1 MRNKLRIGVL
11 LDNYFLPAWE
21 YKIIEEIKNSYY
33 AHIVLIVKN
42 KANNVATKNSNINS
56 GSIVFRLH
64 QKLDR
69 LIFTHKNFY
78 SEKKDIYK
86 LLKEVPEVLVKP
98 VEDRIITRFNTED
111 LIEIEKNNLDIILKF
126 GFNKLFGN
134 ILKIPKYGVWSFPV
148 VDYNIKNG
156 VTPGY
161 FEVVNK
167 HPVTNTKLV
176 ILKEDPIKDIMIHS
190 SWESTCAYSISLNA
204 NKILWRAS
212 SFIPMIMNGIYR
224 FGDNYLNK
232 LSGKCKDEER
242 PAFIEHSSAPSLI
255 PAAFNFL
262 SSFLVLSRQILKK
275 IFYTDNFSWIL
286 LFKINGNT
294 DFFHNS
300 FISYKKL
307 QSANDK
313 FWADPFIICKN
324 DRYFV
329 FVEELIYK
337 TNRGHISVLELNEKG
352 DFISSKRVI
361 ERPYHMSYPFIFELH
376 NTYYMIPETSENKTI
391 DLYKCTGFPDKWEV
405 AKNIMHNLNAVDTT
419 LFFYMSKWWL
429 FTSIDNTNNISGYD
443 TELYLFFSDDI
454 FTDNWQSHP
463 NNPIVSDA
471 RRARSAG
478 AIFVQDDKIYRPSQD
493 CSGRY
498 GNAFNINQILT
509 LNETEYEETRVL
521 KVEPSWDNKLKGA
534 HTFNFD
540 KNFTVIDA
548 YTYRSRIPS
557 I

>member
-11 LDNYFLPAWE
+11 LDNYLLPAWE
-21 YKIIEEIKNSYY
+21 YKIIEEIKNSDY
-33 AHIVLIVKN
+33 AQIVLIVRNNLN
-42 KANNVATKNSNINS
+42 KLVTKNRNINS

-78 SEKKDIYK
+78 SEKTDVRA
-86 LLKEVPEVLVKP
+86 LLQEVPEILVKP
-98 VEDRIITRFNTED
+98 VKDKIINSFNTED

-126 GFNKLFGN
+126 GFSNLFGN
-134 ILKIPKYGVWSFPV
+134 ILKISKYGVWSFPV
-148 VDYNIKNG
+148 VGYNNNNG
-156 VTPGY
+156 VTTGY
-161 FEVVNK
+161 FEVVKK
-167 HPVTNTKLV
+167 HKVTNTKLV
-176 ILKEDPIKDIMIHS
+176 ILTDDSINDIIIHS
-190 SWESTCAYSISLNA
+190 SWESTCPYSISLNA

-212 SFIPMIMNGIYR
+212 SFMPMIINGIYR

-232 LSGKCKDEER
+232 LIEKSKNEEI

-255 PAAFNFL
+255 PATFNFL
-262 SSFLVLSRQILKK
+262 SSFLVLGQQIFKK
-275 IFYTDNFSWIL
+275 IFYTDNFNWIL
-286 LFKINGNT
+286 LFKINRNT
-294 DFFHNS
+294 DVLHNS
-300 FISYKKL
+300 FISFKKL
-307 QSANDK
+307 QSENNK
-313 FWADPFIICKN
+313 FWADPFIVCKN

-337 TNRGHISVLELNEKG
+337 TNRAHISVLELNEKG

-376 NTYYMIPETSENKTI
+376 NTYYMIPETSGNKTI
-391 DLYKCTGFPDKWEV
+391 DLYKCTSFPDKWEV
-405 AKNIMHNLNAVDTT
+405 AKNIMNNINAVDTT
-419 LFFYMSKWWL
+419 LFYYMSKWWL

-443 TELYLFFSDDI
+443 TELYLFFSNDI
-454 FTDNWQSHP
+454 FTNNWKGHP

-521 KVEPSWDNKLKGA
+521 KVEPLWDNKLKGA

-548 YTYRSRIPS
+548 YTYRRRIPFN
-557 I
+557 